1 MESEIKD
8 CASLGLMLQNM
19 SNVSQ
24 VYKQLFQYKNNFIRT
39 MRLRL
44 AEIKN
49 NLRTS
54 SGWGK
59 RGNVLSWNFIESCKI
74 VEQQQSWLL
83 QPVGEDCERGQNAQ
97 CLVISTEIFSKYRRL
112 GLFSMPCFSKRNKNK
127 LRTNW
132 GWSSQKIKNNKPR
145 QNLLVHIKKIACT

>member
-1 MESEIKD
+1 MYTTK
-8 CASLGLMLQNM
+8 
-19 SNVSQ
+19 NVQ
-24 VYKQLFQYKNNFIRT
+24 IFCGVWTTALYIPIGINTHFFCMNNFIIT